1 MRINFDIILERALR
15 GVRRSYVFMAL
26 GVNSSEDERLQNY
39 QLTSVTRIQ
48 LLKDGLSEE
57 VVADFKHNYREWV
70 INSAFRD
77 SLESFHVF
85 VDQIFLCLILVKK
98 KAANIESVKK
108 DVARFDRLPF
118 PSKLEALKKYFRVEP
133 DFINHIKSINK
144 TRNCMSH
151 RGSVVSSKDF
161 NNKEKTALVLRWR
174 ALNMALTDKEGRVEG
189 GMSEFIGT
197 RTKHE
202 TGVGLRF
209 VDREKVFLPG
219 QVISF
224 EPRELA
230 EVLWYWTME
239 IQKMARLAIEYAK
252 TSGVTVVDPRS

>member
-1 MRINFDIILERALR
+1 MRINFDAILERALR
-15 GVRRSYVFMAL
+15 GVRRSYVFMGL

-39 QLTSVTRIQ
+39 QLTPVTKIQ
-48 LLKDGLSEE
+48 LLEDGLSEE
-57 VVADFKHNYREWV
+57 VVADFKGNYREWV

-85 VDQIFLCLILVKK
+85 VEQIFLCLILIKK
-98 KAANIESVKK
+98 KAPSIEHVKK
-108 DVARFDRLPF
+108 DLARFEKLPF
-118 PSKLEALKKYFRVEP
+118 PSKLEALKKDFGVEP

-151 RGSVVSSKDF
+151 RRCVVSSKDF

-174 ALNMALTDKEGRVEG
+174 GLNMVLTDKEGQREG
-189 GMSEFIGT
+189 HMSEFIGT

-202 TGVGLRF
+202 TDVGLRF
-209 VDREKVFLPG
+209 VDREKVFLAG
-219 QVISF
+219 QIIRF

-239 IQKMARLAIEYAK
+239 IQKMARLAVEYAK
-252 TSGVTVVDPRS
+252 TSGVTIVDPRS

>member
-1 MRINFDIILERALR
+1 MRINFDAILERALR
-15 GVRRSYVFMAL
+15 GVRRSYVFMGL

-39 QLTSVTRIQ
+39 QLTSATKIQ

-57 VVADFKHNYREWV
+57 VVADFKDSYREWV

-85 VDQIFLCLILVKK
+85 VDQIFLCLILIKK
-98 KAANIESVKK
+98 KAPSIEHVRK
-108 DVARFDRLPF
+108 DLARFEKLPF
-118 PSKLEALKKYFRVEP
+118 PSKLEALKKGFGVEP
-133 DFINHIKSINK
+133 DFIDHIKSINK

-151 RGSVVSSKDF
+151 RGCVVSSKDF

-174 ALNMALTDKEGRVEG
+174 GLNMVLTDKEGRREG
-189 GMSEFIGT
+189 HMSEFIGA

-202 TGVGLRF
+202 TDVGLRF
-209 VDREKVFLPG
+209 VDREKVFFVG
-219 QVISF
+219 NIIKF
-224 EPRELA
+224 EPKELA

-239 IQKMARLAIEYAK
+239 IKKMARLAIEYAK
-252 TSGVTVVDPRS
+252 TSGVTIVDPRS